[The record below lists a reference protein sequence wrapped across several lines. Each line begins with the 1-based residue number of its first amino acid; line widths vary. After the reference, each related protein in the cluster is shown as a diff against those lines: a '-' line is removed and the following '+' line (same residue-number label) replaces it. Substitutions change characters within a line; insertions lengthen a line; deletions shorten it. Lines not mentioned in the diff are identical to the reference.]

1 MAHVLTV
8 CRRGVRGVLGILL
21 ALHLGVAQAVMGPA
35 PQPAHATV
43 AAPVADAMEASPCH
57 HAAVADAGTA
67 TVPAD
72 HPCCD
77 AGQCH
82 CPVFLTV
89 AMTVDAQVLRPD
101 LRLIPLPETPAARSL
116 RPPPDLRPPIA
127 S

>member
-8 CRRGVRGVLGILL
+8 CRRGARGVLGILL

-43 AAPVADAMEASPCH
+43 VAQVADAMEASPCH
-57 HAAVADAGTA
+57 HVAVTEGRKA
-67 TVPAD
+67 TVPSD

-77 AGQCH
+77 TGQCH

-89 AMTVDAQVLRPD
+89 AMSFDAQVLRTD
-101 LRLIPLPETPAARSL
+101 LRHVPLPETPAARTL
-116 RPPPDLRPPIA
+116 RPTPDLRPPIA